1 MSISIK
7 INGEPF
13 AFDVPADMPLLWVI
27 REIAGLTGTK
37 YGCGV
42 GVCGACTVH
51 LDGTAER
58 SCLLPL
64 GEVGMREVTTIEGI
78 GDPNALHPVQQAWVE
93 ANIPQC
99 GYCQPGFIMQVIDV
113 LTNNTSMGD
122 DDVAAAISN
131 VCRCGTY
138 PRMRDAIARAR
149 AVMTR
154 GKGKEA

>member
-7 INGEPF
+7 INGEPR
-13 AFDVPADMPLLWVI
+13 AFDVSADMPLLWAI

-64 GEVGMREVTTIEGI
+64 GEVGAREVTTIEGI
-78 GDPNALHPVQQAWVE
+78 ADPDALHPVQQAWVD

-113 LTNNTSMGD
+113 LTNNAALAD

-138 PRMRDAIARAR
+138 PRMGQAIAKAR
-149 AVMTR
+149 AVMAR
-154 GKGKEA
+154 GKGKQA